1 MVNVANYV
9 EFKAKALIKELAE
22 NFDIRK
28 CAELYQTVGD
38 LLKLESETEFKKTG
52 FMMPNSGTFSAP
64 IADAKA
70 KEPDTHIAP
79 RVIEWH
85 FGLGKKAKD
94 IDELPTIFLATA
106 HY

>member
-52 FMMPNSGTFSAP
+52 F
-64 IADAKA
+64 
-70 KEPDTHIAP
+70 
-79 RVIEWH
+79 
-85 FGLGKKAKD
+85 
-94 IDELPTIFLATA
+94 
-106 HY
+106 

>member
-1 MVNVANYV
+1 M
-9 EFKAKALIKELAE
+9 KQL
-22 NFDIRK
+22 
-28 CAELYQTVGD
+28 
-38 LLKLESETEFKKTG
+38 
-52 FMMPNSGTFSAP
+52 
-64 IADAKA
+64 
-70 KEPDTHIAP
+70 PDTHIAP